1 MTCRV
6 ARSYQ
11 DHTCRDLVFCCE
23 CGSAHLE
30 VFSTAHNLGPH
41 LCPICAQSKVEC
53 GVAKELGPEPVAV
66 LFPPDRTRRT
76 RGWPDSLV
84 T

>member
-1 MTCRV
+1 MACRV

-11 DHTCRDLVFCCE
+11 DHTRRDLVSCCE

-30 VFSTAHNLGPH
+30 VFSTAHRVGPY

-53 GVAKELGPEPVAV
+53 GVAKETSRGMSSLAQAACQDRVAGPVQH
-66 LFPPDRTRRT
+66 
-76 RGWPDSLV
+76 
-84 T
+84 